1 MNFSRPFWSCACN
14 REKSGPR
21 RCESSN
27 RHQVQNPLPVL
38 TAYGCRYK
46 SPQTGWLQRTQI
58 FNHTV
63 AEVRNLKGVSGR
75 AAFLQETLM
84 ENPFP
89 CLFQLLEATR
99 LPWFLAPPPSEPKVT
114 PHHITPAFLPLSQLP
129 KSPLLPPPSIHKDPC
144 DYIGF
149 ILMIQNNLFHLK
161 SSD

>member
-1 MNFSRPFWSCACN
+1 MGNVNFTRPFWSCACN
-14 REKSGPR
+14 HEKSGPR

-46 SPQTGWLQRTQI
+46 SPQTGWLQGTQI

-89 CLFQLLEATR
+89 CLFQLLEAAHIPWLTASASIFKAKDTR
-99 LPWFLAPPPSEPKVT
+99 PSASHT
-114 PHHITPAFLPLSQLP
+114 AASLNLLSCV
-129 KSPLLPPPSIHKDPC
+129 PLLHIQKPS
-144 DYIGF
+144 
-149 ILMIQNNLFHLK
+149 
-161 SSD
+161 